1 VTLGTPE
8 GTRAIRGD
16 GGLSQAPFVT
26 LSAVLTS
33 PTSTQTQS
41 ADGAINASA
50 PVARMAGQP
59 LYSQTLRHKPHG
71 RWHAPPTRV
80 QPDAVAP
87 VGRANPEGVAAH
99 AAADRGDYDEAVR
112 LWRPLA
118 ERGDPDA
125 QYNLGVM
132 YHLGHGVPVDH
143 KAAFSWYRK
152 AADKGVGVAMGNL
165 AILYVSG
172 AKSAT
177 DFVQAY
183 KWFTLSIDLIS
194 DPNLRQSMTQNRTLI
209 SAHMTRAQ
217 IDAGEALARAWHA
230 AHRRHKA
237 TPRPAIA
244 R

>member
-1 VTLGTPE
+1 
-8 GTRAIRGD
+8 
-16 GGLSQAPFVT
+16 LSQAPFVT
-26 LSAVLTS
+26 LSAVLSAPALTQP
-33 PTSTQTQS
+33 PT
-41 ADGAINASA
+41 ADGAVHASA

-59 LYSQTLRHKPHG
+59 LYSQTLRHKPRG
-71 RWHAPPTRV
+71 RWQAPQTRV
-80 QPDAVAP
+80 EADAAAP

-99 AAADRGDYDEAVR
+99 AAADRGDYEDAVR

-132 YHLGHGVPVDH
+132 YHLGHGVAVDH
-143 KAAFSWYRK
+143 KAAFSWYRR

-172 AKSAT
+172 AKSTT

-183 KWFTLSIDLIS
+183 KWFTLAVERIP
-194 DPNLRQSMTQNRTLI
+194 DPGMRQSMAQNRQLI
-209 SAHMTRAQ
+209 SANMTRAQ
-217 IDAGEALARAWHA
+217 VEAGEALARAWVA
-230 AHRRHKA
+230 AHRRHAKA
-237 TPRPAIA
+237 TPMPASP